1 VNASAGRHGP
11 RERRAKQR
19 GRRPVGLRVT
29 LSDAERDELGARA
42 QEASVSTSRLLV
54 ESALSRVETSAE
66 RERVLVKL
74 NRFER
79 LLGNLANNV
88 NQLAHQANIAGQVV
102 AVDRVAGYLDE
113 LVEMREQLQ
122 DLLHQLR

>member
-1 VNASAGRHGP
+1 
-11 RERRAKQR
+11 
-19 GRRPVGLRVT
+19 VT

-54 ESALSRVETSAE
+54 ESALSRVGTSAE